1 MIPPYT
7 PALIRKAAR
16 SMFSDSAVFS
26 VNVDTPFGQVEVLRN
41 ESINPPLPSA
51 AQIMREPTTSHWLKN
66 ALETALDRDPV
77 DAIADVEKLLSVL
90 QSRWDLISES
100 YLVK

>member
-26 VNVDTPFGQVEVLRN
+26 VNVD
-41 ESINPPLPSA
+41 SA
-51 AQIMREPTTSHWLKN
+51 AQIMREPTTSYWLKN

-77 DAIADVEKLLSVL
+77 NAIADVEKLLSVL
-90 QSRWDLISES
+90 QSRWD
-100 YLVK
+100 